1 MKYIESNN
9 HIEELFKNPWYQ
21 VLLNTFS
28 SVISYTHDF
37 YKEKKIKPVIF
48 PITTGSISSPMGE
61 GSDSL
66 PVKVN
71 IRGQDVFLADSMQF
85 SLEIGTR
92 LTEKGCYYIMPSFR
106 GEDVDERHL
115 NEFFHS
121 EAEIKGNLN
130 DVMKIIQEYILYLS
144 TRFLSEYKDTITSIC
159 GVEHILELVNNPKNH
174 FIQIPYKTALEELKS
189 VNDAVSKDN
198 FGNLI
203 ITKYGEKELI
213 RRYGDF
219 CWLTELPTKIV
230 PFYQASEENDFETAK
245 AADLL
250 AGIGEVVGCGER
262 CTSAQDLLKSLD
274 FHKVSIDDYKWYYDM
289 KNICPLQTAG
299 FGMGIER
306 FILWLYQHDDIRDCM
321 LLIRN
326 HKQLNFP

>member
-1 MKYIESNN
+1 MKNTVNN
-9 HIEELFKNPWYQ
+9 HLEELFKNSWYQ

-28 SVISYTHDF
+28 SIILYTHDF
-37 YKEKKIKPVIF
+37 YKEKKINPVLF

-71 IRGQDVFLADSMQF
+71 IKGQDMYLADSMQF

-92 LTEKGCYYIMPSFR
+92 LTERGCYYIMPSFR

-121 EAEIKGNLN
+121 EAEIKGDLD
-130 DVMKIIQEYILYLS
+130 DVMKLIQEYILYLS
-144 TRFLSEYKDTITSIC
+144 KRFFSEYKETIESIC
-159 GVEHILELVNNPKNH
+159 GVGHIIDLINNPQNH
-174 FIQIPYKTALEELKS
+174 FVQIPYKKALDELKNIENTIS
-189 VNDAVSKDN
+189 IDK
-198 FGNLI
+198 FGNTI

-213 RRYGDF
+213 KRHGEF
-219 CWLTELPTKIV
+219 CWLTKLPAKIV
-230 PFYQASEENDFETAK
+230 PFYQASEKNDFETAR

-250 AGIGEVVGCGER
+250 AGIGEVIGCGER

-274 FHKVSIDDYKWYYDM
+274 YHKISIEGYQWYYDM
-289 KNICPLQTAG
+289 KGLYPLQTAG

-306 FILWLYQHDDIRDCM
+306 FILWLYQHNDIRDCM

-326 HKQLNFP
+326 HKQLSFP